1 MLVKEV
7 KNMSNKIRF
16 IIDEDLLEAVG
27 TVIPGEKSPISLFR
41 GSGQPVTGEMMS
53 RIRSAGIIDESGK
66 LRGEY
71 QHAAETLAHTRC
83 FSRLKFSGG
92 EKIFEFI
99 VYFPADNSDPVSI
112 IHNKN
117 QLIVQEPA
125 AFEEAF
131 SLIDQNTGHSVL
143 ASCTFNGE
151 FSQHEA
157 LALFALLDLERSTLL
172 SSLAQE
178 SEPRNAA
185 FDLDAVMNKITNR
198 KEHFQSLE
206 YILQSRIILSSLPKP
221 KDLES
226 AFNTLVKKGFVVRQG
241 EKIGLSD
248 ALYAVAGRLLII
260 DNYVVIES
268 GRLDESGTMW
278 GGSFISLQAGVN
290 DLLYI
295 EGHAEE
301 IIVKYITGFELMDLV
316 GKFLS
321 DPTLITT
328 PEQVPPA
335 TSDQQPAANIH
346 EKKFCRSCGTA
357 IQPGKKFCPQCGA
370 KIS

>member
-1 MLVKEV
+1 
-7 KNMSNKIRF
+7 MSNKIRF
-16 IIDEDLLEAVG
+16 TIDEDLLEAVG
-27 TVIPGEKSPISLFR
+27 TVIPGERSPLSLFR
-41 GSGQPVTGEMMS
+41 GSGHPVTGEMLS

-66 LRGEY
+66 IKGEY
-71 QHAAETLAHTRC
+71 QHAAETLARTRC
-83 FSRLKFSGG
+83 FSRLKFSAG

-99 VYFPADNSDPVSI
+99 VYFPPDNSIPVSI
-112 IHNKN
+112 IHNNN

-131 SLIDQNTGHSVL
+131 ELIDQNTGHSIL

-172 SSLAQE
+172 SGLAQE
-178 SEPRNAA
+178 SDAQNAA
-185 FDLDAVMNKITNR
+185 FDLATVMNKITNR
-198 KEHFQSLE
+198 KEHLQSLE
-206 YILQSRIILSSLPKP
+206 YVLQGRIILNTLPTQ

-226 AFNTLVKKGFVVRQG
+226 ACKTLAEKGYVVRHG
-241 EKIGLSD
+241 EKFGLSD
-248 ALYAVAGRLLII
+248 ALYAVAARLLII
-260 DNYVVIES
+260 DSFVVIET

-290 DLLYI
+290 DLLFI

-301 IIVKYITGFELMDLV
+301 IIVKYITGFELMDLI

-321 DPTLITT
+321 DPTLLTT
-328 PEQVPPA
+328 PEQVLPA
-335 TSDQQPAANIH
+335 TSARQPAANIH
-346 EKKFCRSCGTA
+346 ERKFCPSCGTA
-357 IQPGKKFCPQCGA
+357 IQPEKKFCSQCGV
-370 KIS
+370 KII

>member
-1 MLVKEV
+1 MFTKEV

-16 IIDEDLLEAVG
+16 TIDEDLLEAVG

-41 GSGQPVTGEMMS
+41 GSGQPVTGETMS

-66 LRGEY
+66 IKGEY
-71 QHAAETLAHTRC
+71 QHAAETLARTRC
-83 FSRLKFSGG
+83 FSRLKFSAG

-99 VYFPADNSDPVSI
+99 VYFPTDNSVPVSI
-112 IHNKN
+112 IHNNN
-117 QLIVQEPA
+117 QLMVQEPA

-131 SLIDQNTGHSVL
+131 SLIDQNTGHSIL
-143 ASCTFNGE
+143 SSCTFNGE

-157 LALFALLDLERSTLL
+157 LALFALMDLERSTLL
-172 SSLAQE
+172 SGLAQE
-178 SEPRNAA
+178 SDALNAA
-185 FDLDAVMNKITNR
+185 FDLDMVMNKITNR
-198 KEHFQSLE
+198 KEHLQSLE
-206 YILQSRIILSSLPKP
+206 YVIQSRIILNTLPTQ

-226 AFNTLVKKGFVVRQG
+226 ACKTLAEKGFVVRQG
-241 EKIGLSD
+241 EKFRLSD

-260 DNYVVIES
+260 DSFVVIET
-268 GRLDESGTMW
+268 GRLDESGTMS

-290 DLLYI
+290 DILYI

-301 IIVKYITGFELMDLV
+301 IIVKYITGFELMDLI

-321 DPTLITT
+321 DPTIITT
-328 PEQVPPA
+328 PEQVQPV
-335 TSDQQPAANIH
+335 TSAQQPAANIPG
-346 EKKFCRSCGTA
+346 KKFCPSCGTA
-357 IQPGKKFCPQCGA
+357 IQAGKKFCPQCGA